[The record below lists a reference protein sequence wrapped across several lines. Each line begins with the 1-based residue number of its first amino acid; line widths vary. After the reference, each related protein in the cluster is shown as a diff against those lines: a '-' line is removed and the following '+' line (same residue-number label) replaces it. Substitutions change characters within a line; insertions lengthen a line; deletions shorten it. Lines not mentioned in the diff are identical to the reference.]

1 MKPASGSPTGSKAA
15 RRSVGRPPLS
25 YDRLRT
31 GALSATDL
39 ASLANR
45 TGWYGDFRQKLLL
58 DLIDPEW
65 CRRSRMNFDVVLR
78 LQPWPFRL
86 RERVHPFHP
95 RPLSHKGLW
104 GAGRLRVAS
113 RPGVRRRLNVHR
125 RQMENSRL

>member
-1 MKPASGSPTGSKAA
+1 MT
-15 RRSVGRPPLS
+15 
-25 YDRLRT
+25 
-31 GALSATDL
+31 ATDL

-65 CRRSRMNFDVVLR
+65 CRRSRTNFDVVLR

-104 GAGRLRVAS
+104 GSGRLRDAS

-125 RQMENSRL
+125 RQMENPRP